1 MWLPLALRNLLRNQR
16 RTLLTL
22 AVIALGTMMSFV
34 ISGMITNALNTLQE
48 AAVSQYGNIQIASTL
63 LWEDD
68 NQGEEALIDTET
80 FAKFEEILANQ
91 AAVTGYSPELVFS
104 GIASTDINAKVIN
117 VMAFEPGNDAL
128 DYNNL
133 LVEGEALTDEM
144 RDPVLIGGGLS
155 RELDLQPG
163 DTFRL
168 TTSTISGAYNQETY
182 RVAGIYF
189 RNDVQDESQ
198 LVFVPLD
205 TGIKTFN
212 TKDAVSK
219 LAITLESLGQTDA
232 TAQAIQADLDAA
244 GLNFQVRTWEQ
255 LSVAYQQ
262 TRGFFDMM
270 FGFLLVSITLLVF
283 FIVFQVLSMSFFER
297 TREIGTIR
305 AIGTKKQQ
313 VFSMF
318 VLESLLIGVFGG
330 LAGLAVGWGIGLG
343 LNNLDFSWTPPGA
356 LQPFP
361 VEAVLAFDNAWVPFL
376 VAILATFLS
385 ALYPSMHSARIKI
398 VDALRTN

>member
-34 ISGMITNALNTLQE
+34 VSGMITNALNTLQE
-48 AAVSQYGNIQIASTL
+48 AAVSQYGNLQIASPL

-80 FAKFEEILANQ
+80 FAKFEEILTNQ
-91 AAVTGYSPELVFS
+91 EAVTGYSPELMFS

-117 VMAFEPGNDAL
+117 VMGFVPGNDAL
-128 DYNNL
+128 DYND
-133 LVEGEALTDEM
+133 LVIEGDGLTDEM
-144 RDPVLIGGGLS
+144 RDPVLIGGSLS

-182 RVAGIYF
+182 QVAGIYF

-205 TGIKTFN
+205 TGVKTFN

-219 LAITLESLGQTDA
+219 LAITLETLEQTNA
-232 TAQAIQADLDAA
+232 AAQAIQSELDAA
-244 GLNFQVRTWEQ
+244 GLNFDVRTWEE

-305 AIGTKKQQ
+305 AIGTKKEQ
-313 VFSMF
+313 VFTMF
-318 VLESLLIGVFGG
+318 VLESLLLGVLGG
-330 LAGLAVGWGIGLG
+330 LVGLAAGWGIGLG
-343 LNNLDFSWTPPGA
+343 LNNLDVSWTPPGA

-361 VEAVLAFDNAWVPFL
+361 VEAVLSFANAWVPLL
-376 VAILATFLS
+376 VAVFATFLS
-385 ALYPSMHSARIKI
+385 ALYPSMHSARIRI

>member
-34 ISGMITNALNTLQE
+34 VSGMITNALNTLQE
-48 AAVSQYGNIQIASTL
+48 AAVSQYGNLQIASPL

-80 FAKFEEILANQ
+80 FAKFEEILTNHE
-91 AAVTGYSPELVFS
+91 AVTGYSPELVFS

-117 VMAFEPGNDAL
+117 VMGFVPGNDAL
-128 DYNNL
+128 DYND
-133 LVEGEALTDEM
+133 LVIEGDGLTDEM
-144 RDPVLIGGGLS
+144 RDPVLIGGSLS

-182 RVAGIYF
+182 QVAGIYF

-205 TGIKTFN
+205 TGVKTFN
-212 TKDAVSK
+212 TKGAVSK
-219 LAITLESLGQTDA
+219 LAITLETLEQTNA
-232 TAQAIQADLDAA
+232 AAQAIQSELDAA
-244 GLNFQVRTWEQ
+244 GLDFEVRTWEQ

-305 AIGTKKQQ
+305 AIGTKKEQ
-313 VFSMF
+313 VFTMF
-318 VLESLLIGVFGG
+318 VLESLLLGVLGG
-330 LAGLAVGWGIGLG
+330 LVGLAAGWGIGLG
-343 LNNLDFSWTPPGA
+343 LNNLDVSWTPPGA

-361 VEAVLAFDNAWVPFL
+361 VEAVLSFANAWVPLL
-376 VAILATFLS
+376 VAVFATFLS
-385 ALYPSMHSARIKI
+385 ALYPSMHSARIRI

>member
-34 ISGMITNALNTLQE
+34 VSGMITNALNTLQE
-48 AAVSQYGNIQIASTL
+48 AAVSQYGNLQIASPL

-80 FAKFEEILANQ
+80 FAKFEEILTNHE
-91 AAVTGYSPELVFS
+91 AVTGYSPELVFS

-117 VMAFEPGNDAL
+117 VMGFVPGNDAL
-128 DYNNL
+128 DYND
-133 LVEGEALTDEM
+133 LVIEGDGLTDEM
-144 RDPVLIGGGLS
+144 RDPVLIGGSLS

-182 RVAGIYF
+182 QVAGIYF

-205 TGIKTFN
+205 TGVKTFN

-219 LAITLESLGQTDA
+219 LAITLETLEQTNA
-232 TAQAIQADLDAA
+232 AAQAIQSELDAA
-244 GLNFQVRTWEQ
+244 GLDFEVRTWEQ

-305 AIGTKKQQ
+305 AIGTKKEQ
-313 VFSMF
+313 VFTMF
-318 VLESLLIGVFGG
+318 VLESLLLGVLGG
-330 LAGLAVGWGIGLG
+330 LVGLAAGWGIGLG
-343 LNNLDFSWTPPGA
+343 LNNLDVSWTPPGA

-361 VEAVLAFDNAWVPFL
+361 VEAVLSFANAWVPLL
-376 VAILATFLS
+376 VAVFATFLS
-385 ALYPSMHSARIKI
+385 ALYPSMHSARIRI

>member
-68 NQGEEALIDTET
+68 NQGEEALINTET
-80 FAKFEEILANQ
+80 YAKFEEILTNQ
-91 AAVTGYSPELVFS
+91 SAVTGYSPELVFS

-133 LVEGEALTDEM
+133 LVEGDALTEEM

-182 RVAGIYF
+182 QVAGIYF

-212 TKDAVSK
+212 TKDSVSK
-219 LAITLESLGQTDA
+219 LAITLESLGQTNA

-330 LAGLAVGWGIGLG
+330 LAGLAVGWGLGLG
-343 LNNLDFSWTPPGA
+343 LNNLDFSWMPPGA